1 MLPSLGRLAQPL
13 LFSCQLA
20 QTKPIEVG
28 QITNSPAEAKQA
40 PNVARGCLIRSIPP
54 LGSVRNQI
62 LWTFMLADLELPRQS
77 LAHPEWCHRLGFTV
91 FCSPPGYYSLAGPAR
106 GPLPEVPSPAALPV
120 RGGGN
125 LEGCIQSYL
134 SGALAWAGRSLMRGR
149 PSAGDIS
156 PTSNARDL
164 TSSVQAGRH
173 LAWCRRSFPQKWYY
187 KGQD

>member
-1 MLPSLGRLAQPL
+1 MVRSKTAPQWLSRHPTSHVGASFDQYPRWGHPGIPI
-13 LFSCQLA
+13 LFSFQLVD
-20 QTKPIEVG
+20 P
-28 QITNSPAEAKQA
+28 
-40 PNVARGCLIRSIPP
+40 
-54 LGSVRNQI
+54 
-62 LWTFMLADLELPRQS
+62 ELPRPS

-91 FCSPPGYYSLAGPAR
+91 FCLPPGYYSLAGPAR

-125 LEGCIQSYL
+125 LEGCNQSLL

-149 PSAGDIS
+149 PSAGDIN

-173 LAWCRRSFPQKWYY
+173 LAWCRRSFPQHLFISWYY
-187 KGQD
+187 MEQLVVKCKGI